1 MSQLVL
7 KDVSYGYPDRPVLDR
22 ISLSVRPGDKVC
34 VIGENG
40 SGKSTLLRLLA
51 GGLTPS
57 EGSVAVSA
65 DGGTGYLA
73 QTQPLPPGATVQD
86 AVDAALAELRDLE
99 RRITEAEASL
109 GSAGPGALTEYA
121 DLVAAFEARDGYR
134 ADARLEAALHGLG
147 VPHLARTR
155 TLGSLSGGEAARL
168 GLACVLAPRPEL
180 LLLDEPTNH
189 LDDQALSWLEERLRA
204 HRGTVVAVTHDRVF
218 LDRVAG
224 AIVEVDGDRHAVAR
238 YGNGWDGYLEQ
249 RTTARRRWE
258 ERYRAWS
265 DEVDR
270 QERIAQ
276 DTSARLSGGW
286 RMRDSSTFAKF
297 SKHQRSVE
305 GQVSGVV
312 RTARERLRRLR
323 ADPVP
328 KPPEPLRFRVGGG
341 TADGAPEPGATGV
354 LEGGGHPFLRP
365 VDVTDVVVQG
375 RLAVDRLVLEPG
387 SRTLVTGPNG
397 AGKSTLLALLAG
409 RLAPDRGTVRLPPR
423 IGHLTQEVAHD
434 GTALPLLDA
443 FAAGLGGL
451 PEEHAQDLLA
461 LGLFREEDL
470 AVPVRDLSVG
480 QRRRLDLARLV
491 TRPADL
497 LLLDEPTNHV
507 SPALA
512 EDLDEALAGYAGT
525 LVVVSH
531 DRRLR
536 ARFEGRQVCVAGGSV
551 VG

>member
-22 ISLSVRPGDKVC
+22 VSLTVRPGEHVAI
-34 VIGENG
+34 IGENG
-40 SGKSTLLRLLA
+40 SGKSTLLRIVAGELLPA
-51 GGLTPS
+51 
-57 EGSVAVSA
+57 EGSAVVVA

-73 QTQPLPPGATVQD
+73 QTLRLPPEATVRD
-86 AVDAALAELRDLE
+86 AVDDALADLRDLE
-99 RRITEAEASL
+99 RRIRAAEAEL
-109 GSAGPGALTEYA
+109 GSADRAGLAAYA

-147 VPHLARTR
+147 VPRLDRTR

-168 GLACVLAPRPEL
+168 ALACVLAPQPEL

-189 LDDQALSWLEERLRA
+189 LDDQALGWLEDRLRA

-224 AIVEVDGDRHAVAR
+224 AIVEVDGDRRSVAR
-238 YGNGWDGYLEQ
+238 YGNGWHGYLEQ
-249 RTTARRRWE
+249 RTALRRRWE
-258 ERYRAWS
+258 ERHRAWR
-265 DEVDR
+265 DEVER
-270 QERIAQ
+270 QERIAEGTA
-276 DTSARLSGGW
+276 DRLSSGW
-286 RMRDSSTFAKF
+286 RMRDSSSFAKF

-305 GQVSGVV
+305 GQVSGIV
-312 RTARERLRRLR
+312 RNARERLRRLR
-323 ADPVP
+323 AEPVP
-328 KPPEPLRFRVGGG
+328 RPPDPLRFLAGE
-341 TADGAPEPGATGV
+341 GA
-354 LEGGGHPFLRP
+354 LEGGDHPFVRP
-365 VDVTDVVVQG
+365 VEVTDAVVG
-375 RLAVDRLVLEPG
+375 ERLAVDRLVLEPG

-409 RLAPDRGTVRLPPR
+409 RLVPDRGSVQLPPR
-423 IGHLTQEVAHD
+423 IGYLTQEVAHD
-434 GTALPLLDA
+434 GVGLPLLDA

-451 PEEHAQDLLA
+451 PEDHAETLLA

-470 AVPVRDLSVG
+470 SVPVRGLSVG

-507 SPALA
+507 SPALV

-536 ARFEGRQVCVAGGSV
+536 ERFAGDQVRIADGALVAGG
-551 VG
+551 

>member
-1 MSQLVL
+1 M
-7 KDVSYGYPDRPVLDR
+7 KDVTYGYPDRPVLDR
-22 ISLSVRPGDKVC
+22 VSLTVRPGERVC

-40 SGKSTLLRLLA
+40 SGKSTLLRLVA
-51 GGLTPS
+51 GELVAA
-57 EGSVAVSA
+57 EGSVVVVA

-73 QTQPLPPGATVQD
+73 QTPPLPPDATVRD
-86 AVDAALAELRDLE
+86 AVDDALAELRDLE
-99 RRITEAEASL
+99 RRMRAAEAAL
-109 GSAGPGALTEYA
+109 GSADQQGLAEYA

-168 GLACVLAPRPEL
+168 ALACALAPQPEL

-189 LDDQALSWLEERLRA
+189 LDDQALAWLEDRLRG

-218 LDRVAG
+218 LDRVATS
-224 AIVEVDGDRHAVAR
+224 IIEVDGDRRAVAR
-238 YGNGWDGYLEQ
+238 YGNGWHGYLEQ
-249 RTTARRRWE
+249 RTALRHRWE
-258 ERYRAWS
+258 ERHRAWS
-265 DEVDR
+265 DEVAR
-270 QERIAQ
+270 QEEIAGRAA
-276 DTSARLSGGW
+276 DRLGSGW
-286 RMRDSSTFAKF
+286 RMRDSSTFATF

-305 GQVSGVV
+305 GQVSGMV
-312 RTARERLRRLR
+312 RNARERLRRLR

-328 KPPEPLRFRVGGG
+328 RPPDPLRFTV
-341 TADGAPEPGATGV
+341 AQGA
-354 LEGGGHPFLRP
+354 LEGGDHPFVRP
-365 VDVTDVVVQG
+365 VEVTDTVVED
-375 RLAVDRLVLEPG
+375 RLTVDRLVLAPG

-409 RLAPDRGTVRLPPR
+409 RLTPSRGKVQFPPR
-423 IGHLTQEVAHD
+423 IGYLAQEVSHE
-434 GTALPLLDA
+434 GTDRPLLDA
-443 FAAGLGGL
+443 FAAGRGGL
-451 PEEHAQDLLA
+451 PEEHAEALLA

-507 SPALA
+507 APALV
-512 EDLDEALAGYAGT
+512 EDLDAALALYTGT

-536 ARFEGRQVCVAGGSV
+536 ERFDGDRVRVADGTV
-551 VG
+551 TA

>member
-22 ISLSVRPGDKVC
+22 VSLTVRPGEHVAI
-34 VIGENG
+34 IGENG
-40 SGKSTLLRLLA
+40 SGKSTLLRIVAGELLPA
-51 GGLTPS
+51 
-57 EGSVAVSA
+57 EGSAVVVA

-73 QTQPLPPGATVQD
+73 QTLRLPPEATVRD
-86 AVDAALAELRDLE
+86 AVDDALADLRDLE
-99 RRITEAEASL
+99 RRIRAAEAEL
-109 GSAGPGALTEYA
+109 GSADRAGLAAYA

-147 VPHLARTR
+147 VPRLDRTR

-168 GLACVLAPRPEL
+168 ALACVLAPQPEL

-189 LDDQALSWLEERLRA
+189 LDDQALGWLEDRLRA

-224 AIVEVDGDRHAVAR
+224 AIVEVDGDRRSVAR
-238 YGNGWDGYLEQ
+238 YGNGWHGYLEQ
-249 RTTARRRWE
+249 RTALRRRWE
-258 ERYRAWS
+258 ERHRAWR
-265 DEVDR
+265 DEVER
-270 QERIAQ
+270 QERIAEGTA
-276 DTSARLSGGW
+276 DRLSSGW
-286 RMRDSSTFAKF
+286 RMRDSSSFAKF

-323 ADPVP
+323 AEPVP
-328 KPPEPLRFRVGGG
+328 KPPDPLRF
-341 TADGAPEPGATGV
+341 TAGEGA
-354 LEGGGHPFLRP
+354 LEGGGHPFVRP
-365 VDVTDVVVQG
+365 VEVTDAVVG
-375 RLAVDRLVLEPG
+375 ERLAVDRLVLEPG

-409 RLAPDRGTVRLPPR
+409 RLVPDRGSVQLPPR
-423 IGHLTQEVAHD
+423 IGYLPQEVAHD
-434 GTALPLLDA
+434 GVGLPLLDA

-451 PEEHAQDLLA
+451 PEDHAETLLA

-470 AVPVRDLSVG
+470 SVPVRGLSVG

-491 TRPADL
+491 ARPADL

-507 SPALA
+507 SPALV

-536 ARFEGRQVCVAGGSV
+536 ERFAGDRVRVADGTVLAGG
-551 VG
+551 

>member
-22 ISLSVRPGDKVC
+22 ISLSVRPGEKAC

-51 GGLTPS
+51 GELAAA
-57 EGSVAVSA
+57 EGSVVVGA

-109 GSAGPGALTEYA
+109 GSAGPGALTAYA

-134 ADARLEAALHGLG
+134 AHARLEAALHGLG

-224 AIVEVDGDRHAVAR
+224 AILEVDGDRQSVAR

-249 RTTARRRWE
+249 RTTVRRRWE

-270 QERIAQ
+270 QEGIAE

-312 RTARERLRRLR
+312 RNARERLRRLR

-328 KPPEPLRFRVGGG
+328 KPPEPLRFRVGEG
-341 TADGAPEPGATGV
+341 P
-354 LEGGGHPFLRP
+354 EGGDHPFLHP
-365 VDVTDVVVQG
+365 VEVTDVVVEG

-409 RLAPDRGTVRLPPR
+409 RLAPDRGTIQLPPR

-434 GTALPLLDA
+434 GAAQPLLDA

-451 PEEHAQDLLA
+451 PDEHAQALLA

-470 AVPVRDLSVG
+470 AVPVRNLSVG

-536 ARFEGRQVCVAGGSV
+536 DRFEGDQVCVAGGSV
-551 VG
+551 VGVVG

>member
-22 ISLSVRPGDKVC
+22 VSLSVRPGEKAG

-86 AVDAALAELRDLE
+86 AVDTALAELRDLE
-99 RRITEAEASL
+99 RRIAEAEASL

-189 LDDQALSWLEERLRA
+189 LDDQALGWLEERLRA

-224 AIVEVDGDRHAVAR
+224 TIVEVDGDRHTVAR

-258 ERYRAWS
+258 ERYRTWS

-270 QERIAQ
+270 QERIAE
-276 DTSARLSGGW
+276 DGSDRLSGGW

-312 RTARERLRRLR
+312 RNARERLRRLR

-328 KPPEPLRFRVGGG
+328 KPPEPLRFRAGGG
-341 TADGAPEPGATGV
+341 AADGAPEPSGSGV

-365 VDVTDVVVQG
+365 VELTGVVVEG

-409 RLAPDRGTVRLPPR
+409 RLAPDRGTVAVPPR

-434 GTALPLLDA
+434 GTARPLLDA

-536 ARFEGRQVCVAGGSV
+536 ARFEGRQVRVAGGSV

>member
-7 KDVSYGYPDRPVLDR
+7 RDVSYGYPDRPVLER
-22 ISLSVRPGDKVC
+22 VSLSVRPGERVC

-40 SGKSTLLRLLA
+40 SGKSTLLRIVA
-51 GGLTPS
+51 GELVPADGGVT
-57 EGSVAVSA
+57 VVA
-65 DGGTGYLA
+65 DGGTGHLA
-73 QTQPLPPGATVQD
+73 QTSALPPEATVQD
-86 AVDAALAELRDLE
+86 AVDAALAEVRDLE
-99 RRITEAEASL
+99 RRIGAAEAEL
-109 GSAGPGALTEYA
+109 GSADAAGLAAYGE
-121 DLVAAFEARDGYR
+121 LVAAFEARDGYR
-134 ADARLEAALHGLG
+134 ADARVDAALHGLG
-147 VPHLARTR
+147 AAHLGRSR

-168 GLACVLAPRPEL
+168 SLACVLAPQPEL

-189 LDDQALSWLEERLRA
+189 LDDQALAWVEDRLRA

-218 LDRVAG
+218 LDRVAT
-224 AIVEVDGDRHAVAR
+224 AVVEVDGDRRRVAR
-238 YGNGWDGYLEQ
+238 YGTGWHGYLEQ
-249 RTTARRRWE
+249 RTALRRRWE
-258 ERYRAWS
+258 ERYREWS
-265 DEVDR
+265 AEVER
-270 QERIAQ
+270 QETIAQ
-276 DTSARLSGGW
+276 GASASLQGGW

-312 RTARERLRRLR
+312 RNARERLRRLR

-328 KPPEPLRFRVGGG
+328 RPPDPLRF
-341 TADGAPEPGATGV
+341 TAGEGA
-354 LEGGGHPFLRP
+354 LEGGGHPFVRP
-365 VDVTDVVVQG
+365 VEVRDVVVG
-375 RLAVDRLVLEPG
+375 HRLTVDRLDLAPG

-409 RLAPDRGTVRLPPR
+409 SVAPDRGTVQLPPR
-423 IGHLTQEVAHD
+423 IGYLPQEVAHH
-434 GTALPLLDA
+434 GSALPLLDA

-451 PEEHAQDLLA
+451 PGEHAQTLLA

-470 AVPVRDLSVG
+470 AVPVRGLSVG

-507 SPALA
+507 SPALV
-512 EDLDEALAGYAGT
+512 EDLDRALAGYAGT

-536 ARFEGRQVCVAGGSV
+536 ERFTGDAVRVDSGTV
-551 VG
+551 VRG

>member
-22 ISLSVRPGDKVC
+22 ISLSVRPGEKTC

-51 GGLTPS
+51 GELVPA
-57 EGSVAVSA
+57 EGSVVVGA

-73 QTQPLPPGATVQD
+73 QTQPLPPDATVQD

-147 VPHLARTR
+147 VPHLERTR

-189 LDDQALSWLEERLRA
+189 LDDQALAWLEERLRA

-224 AIVEVDGDRHAVAR
+224 AIVEVDGDRHSVAR

-249 RTTARRRWE
+249 RGTARRRWE

-270 QERIAQ
+270 QERIAE

-286 RMRDSSTFAKF
+286 RMRDSSAFAKF

-312 RTARERLRRLR
+312 RNARERLRRLR

-341 TADGAPEPGATGV
+341 PGGGGPEGGA
-354 LEGGGHPFLRP
+354 LEGGDHPFLRP
-365 VDVTDVVVQG
+365 VEVTDVVVEG
-375 RLAVDRLVLEPG
+375 RLAVERLVLEPG

-409 RLAPDRGTVRLPPR
+409 HLAPDRGTVQRPPR
-423 IGHLTQEVAHD
+423 IGHLRQEVAHD
-434 GTALPLLDA
+434 GTAQLLLDA

-451 PEEHAQDLLA
+451 PDDHTETLLG

-536 ARFEGRQVCVAGGSV
+536 ARFEGRQVRVAGGSV
-551 VG
+551 EA

>member
-7 KDVSYGYPDRPVLDR
+7 KDVTYGYPDRPVLDR
-22 ISLSVRPGDKVC
+22 VSLSVRPGEKAC

-40 SGKSTLLRLLA
+40 SGKSTLLRLIAGELA
-51 GGLTPS
+51 PA
-57 EGSVAVSA
+57 EGSVVVGA

-99 RRITEAEASL
+99 RRIAEAEASL
-109 GSAGPGALTEYA
+109 GSAGPGALTAYA

-155 TLGSLSGGEAARL
+155 PLGSLSGGEAARL

-218 LDRVAG
+218 LDQVAG
-224 AIVEVDGDRHAVAR
+224 AIVEVDGDRHSLAR

-249 RTTARRRWE
+249 RTTARHRWE

-270 QERIAQ
+270 QERIAE

-312 RTARERLRRLR
+312 RNARERLRRLR

-328 KPPEPLRFRVGGG
+328 RPPEPLRFRVGGG
-341 TADGAPEPGATGV
+341 P
-354 LEGGGHPFLRP
+354 EGGGPEGGAPAGGDHPFLRP
-365 VDVTDVVVQG
+365 VEVTGVAVEG
-375 RLAVDRLVLEPG
+375 RLAVEGLVLEPG

-409 RLAPDRGTVRLPPR
+409 RLAPDRGTVQLPPR
-423 IGHLTQEVAHD
+423 IGYLTQEVAYG
-434 GTALPLLDA
+434 GTAKPLLDA

-451 PEEHAQDLLA
+451 PEEHAQTLLA

-536 ARFEGRQVCVAGGSV
+536 ARFEGRQVRVAGGSV

>member
-22 ISLSVRPGDKVC
+22 VSLTVRPGEHVAI
-34 VIGENG
+34 IGENG
-40 SGKSTLLRLLA
+40 SGKSTLLRIVAGELLPA
-51 GGLTPS
+51 
-57 EGSVAVSA
+57 EGSAVVVA

-73 QTQPLPPGATVQD
+73 QTLRLPPEATVRD
-86 AVDAALAELRDLE
+86 AVDDALADLRDLE
-99 RRITEAEASL
+99 RRIRAAEAEL
-109 GSAGPGALTEYA
+109 GSADRAGLAAYA

-134 ADARLEAALHGLG
+134 ADARLEAALHGLS
-147 VPHLARTR
+147 VPRLDRTR

-168 GLACVLAPRPEL
+168 ALACVLAPQPEL

-189 LDDQALSWLEERLRA
+189 LDDQALGWLEDRLRA

-224 AIVEVDGDRHAVAR
+224 AIVEVDGDRRSVAR
-238 YGNGWDGYLEQ
+238 YGNGWHGYLEQ
-249 RTTARRRWE
+249 RTALRRRWE
-258 ERYRAWS
+258 ERHRAWR
-265 DEVDR
+265 DEVER
-270 QERIAQ
+270 QERIAEGTA
-276 DTSARLSGGW
+276 DRLSSGW
-286 RMRDSSTFAKF
+286 RMRDSSSFAKF

-312 RTARERLRRLR
+312 RNARERLRRLR
-323 ADPVP
+323 AEPVP
-328 KPPEPLRFRVGGG
+328 KPPDPLRFTAGEG
-341 TADGAPEPGATGV
+341 T
-354 LEGGGHPFLRP
+354 LEGGGHPFVRP
-365 VDVTDVVVQG
+365 VEVTDAVVG
-375 RLAVDRLVLEPG
+375 ERLAVDRLVLEPG

-409 RLAPDRGTVRLPPR
+409 RLVPDRGSVQLPPR
-423 IGHLTQEVAHD
+423 IGYLTQEVAHD
-434 GTALPLLDA
+434 GVGLPLLDA

-451 PEEHAQDLLA
+451 PEDHAETLLA

-470 AVPVRDLSVG
+470 SVPVRGLSVG

-491 TRPADL
+491 ARPADL

-507 SPALA
+507 SPALV

-536 ARFEGRQVCVAGGSV
+536 ERFAGDRVRVADGTVLAGG
-551 VG
+551 

>member
-22 ISLSVRPGDKVC
+22 ISLSVRPGEKAC

-51 GGLTPS
+51 GELIPS
-57 EGSVAVSA
+57 EGSVVVGA

-73 QTQPLPPGATVQD
+73 QTQPLPPDATVQD

-99 RRITEAEASL
+99 RRITEAEAAL

-147 VPHLARTR
+147 VPHLERTR
-155 TLGSLSGGEAARL
+155 TLDSLSGGEAARL

-224 AIVEVDGDRHAVAR
+224 AIVEVDGDRHSVAR

-249 RTTARRRWE
+249 RGTARRRWE

-270 QERIAQ
+270 QERIAE
-276 DTSARLSGGW
+276 DASARLSGGW
-286 RMRDSSTFAKF
+286 RMRDSSAFAKF

-312 RTARERLRRLR
+312 RNARERLRRLR

-341 TADGAPEPGATGV
+341 PEGGAPE
-354 LEGGGHPFLRP
+354 GGDHPFLRP
-365 VDVTDVVVQG
+365 VEVTDVAVEG
-375 RLAVDRLVLEPG
+375 RLAVERLVLEPG

-409 RLAPDRGTVRLPPR
+409 HLAPDRGTVQRPPR
-423 IGHLTQEVAHD
+423 IGYLTQEVAHD
-434 GTALPLLDA
+434 GTAQPLLDA

-451 PEEHAQDLLA
+451 PEEHAGTLLA

-536 ARFEGRQVCVAGGSV
+536 ARFEGRQVRVAGGSV
-551 VG
+551 VGFAG